1 MALQTITVCH
11 SIAALHVAGVSM
23 LDIDQMPPDATRIA
37 PCLFPEPVAF
47 MTDFVMER
55 DSYGG
60 GSTALMTVTYDL
72 HYTFLFAPIGAGRTG
87 LDIYDE
93 MLAKVTLILDAVLA
107 VDVMNGTVDI
117 QPVEVVEL
125 GPVPDPAGN
134 QYLGCRMTFQVQEFV
149 N

>member
-1 MALQTITVCH
+1 MALQTAAVCK
-11 SIAALHVAGVSM
+11 SIAALAVAGVTM
-23 LDIDQMPPDATRIA
+23 LNVDQIPPDATRIA
-37 PCLFPEPVAF
+37 PCLFPEPVSF

-60 GSTALMTVTYDL
+60 GSYGKMTVTYNL

-107 VDVMNGTVDI
+107 VDVMTGTIDI